1 MPEKREMAIVID
13 EECLRGK
20 AAASQRAGRAG
31 GGTMDDILRRLS
43 VVESS
48 VAVIRADVCAI
59 NAVLPHLA
67 TQSRLSEAEGS
78 LNVKISSLEG
88 SLTARIN
95 AVEGSLNARI
105 NAVEGSLT
113 AKISDLE
120 ASLIRWVVGT
130 GIAVGSLAFAV
141 AKFVN

>member
-1 MPEKREMAIVID
+1 MD
-13 EECLRGK
+13 EF
-20 AAASQRAGRAG
+20 
-31 GGTMDDILRRLS
+31 LRRLS

-48 VAVIRADVCAI
+48 VAVIRADVSAI

-67 TQSRLSEAEGS
+67 TQARLSEVEGS
-78 LNVKISSLEG
+78 LGVKISTLEGSVTARINTVEG

-95 AVEGSLNARI
+95 TVEGAVTARI

-113 AKISDLE
+113 AKISDLH
-120 ASLIRWVVGT
+120 ASLVRWVVGT
-130 GIAVGSLAFAV
+130 GIAAGSLAFAV

>member
-1 MPEKREMAIVID
+1 
-13 EECLRGK
+13 
-20 AAASQRAGRAG
+20 
-31 GGTMDDILRRLS
+31 MDDILRRLS

-48 VAVIRADVCAI
+48 VAVIRADVSAI

-67 TQSRLSEAEGS
+67 TQARLSEVEGS
-78 LNVKISSLEG
+78 LSVKISTVEG

-95 AVEGSLNARI
+95 AVEGSL
-105 NAVEGSLT
+105 T
-113 AKISDLE
+113 TKISDLE

-141 AKFVN
+141 AKFIH

>member
-1 MPEKREMAIVID
+1 MAIVID
-13 EECLRGK
+13 EERLRGK
-20 AAASQRAGRAG
+20 AAASQRAGGAG
-31 GGTMDDILRRLS
+31 GANMDDILRRLS

-48 VAVIRADVCAI
+48 VAIIRADVSAI

-67 TQSRLSEAEGS
+67 TQSRLSEVEGA
-78 LNVKISSLEG
+78 LNVRISTLEG
-88 SLTARIN
+88 SLT
-95 AVEGSLNARI
+95 ARI

-113 AKISDLE
+113 AKISDLH

-130 GIAVGSLAFAV
+130 GLAAGSLAFAV

>member
-1 MPEKREMAIVID
+1 MAIVID
-13 EECLRGK
+13 EERLCGK
-20 AAASQRAGRAG
+20 AAASQRAGGAG
-31 GGTMDDILRRLS
+31 GGNMDDILRRLS

-48 VAVIRADVCAI
+48 VAIIRADVSAI

-67 TQSRLSEAEGS
+67 TQSRLSEVEGA
-78 LNVKISSLEG
+78 LNVRISTLEG

-95 AVEGSLNARI
+95 AVD
-105 NAVEGSLT
+105 GSLT
-113 AKISDLE
+113 AKISDLH

-130 GIAVGSLAFAV
+130 GLAAGSLAFAI